1 MSSAITARARAALL
15 EVATPFVF
23 VAAVGPWEVAGVLSP
38 APLSASCNAS
48 AVAPPSVSHALALAA
63 TAPPGVHV
71 VSSIRAPGTRRQEW
85 LAACQARPRA
95 VVPNIV
101 NWHIDVDD
109 DRISG

>member
-15 EVATPFVF
+15 EVAAPFVF

-38 APLSASCNAS
+38 APLSAPLSASCNAS

-85 LAACQARPRA
+85 LAACQGAAAGGSAKYCQLAHRR
-95 VVPNIV
+95 
-101 NWHIDVDD
+101 
-109 DRISG
+109 